1 MSLNE
6 FKYSK
11 GENAITKK
19 YIVPVR
25 IVDEQGATNAQWLLN
40 DSPRQALLNSRG
52 SCMLNKG
59 GYIVLDLGSELQGG
73 VDITVDKVTK
83 ESGDDAGEYCNY
95 GKIRIVFG
103 ESVMEAMSSIG
114 DGRNALNDHSTRD
127 MTVETVS
134 MSTMRY
140 GNTGFRFVKIEAV
153 DCALNISVVKGVLEY
168 RDLEYKGTFS
178 CNDERL
184 SKIFNTAAYTVHLNM
199 QDYIWDGIKRDRLV
213 WVGDM
218 HPEVSTICSVFG
230 YDESVEK
237 SLDLARYTYPIDDE
251 IEANSPYGVWM
262 VFPSY
267 TCWWIIIHRDWY
279 MQNGRL
285 EYLLEQ
291 KDYMYRACKSIIN
304 RIGDDGSLD
313 FNNSYFVDWSSN
325 DTPYME
331 AGFRS
336 CLVLALEAAAQIFDV
351 YQDAEMSKKC
361 LSAMANV
368 KKIVPDFSGNKQICA
383 MVALSGLEDAKKLD
397 TIISKDLL
405 KGLSTFY
412 GYYVLHA
419 LAKADN
425 IQAAIDIMRGYWG
438 AMLDYGATT
447 FWEDFDID
455 WIKNAGGIDSI
466 VPDGKIDIHG
476 TYGKFCYQKFRH
488 SLCHGWA
495 SGPAPFISKHILGV
509 HVLEPGCK
517 KVKITPKLGDLQW
530 VKGAYPTP
538 YGVIKIE
545 HCMVDGKIQSKV
557 TAPEGV
563 EIVY

>member
-6 FKYSK
+6 FKYSNEK
-11 GENAITKK
+11 NEITKK

-25 IVDEQGATNAQWLLN
+25 VVVEQDAANTQWLLN

-52 SCMLNKG
+52 SCVLNKG
-59 GYIVLDLGSELQGG
+59 GYVVLDFGSELQGG
-73 VDITVDKVTK
+73 VDITVDKVIK
-83 ESGDDAGEYCNY
+83 ENNDIEGSYCNY

-103 ESVMEAMSSIG
+103 ESVMEALSSIN

-153 DCALNISVVKGVLEY
+153 DCALDISVIKGVLEY

-184 SKIFNTAAYTVHLNM
+184 NKIFNTAVYTVHLNM

-213 WVGDM
+213 WPGDM
-218 HPEVSTICSVFG
+218 HPEVSAICSVFG
-230 YDESVEK
+230 YDNSVEK
-237 SLDLARYTYPIDDE
+237 SLDLARYTYPINDE
-251 IEANSPYGVWM
+251 IEDNSPHGVWM

-291 KDYMYRACKSIIN
+291 KDYMYRACRSIIK

-313 FNNSYFVDWSSN
+313 FNNNYFVDWSSN

-331 AGFRS
+331 AGFRG
-336 CLVLALEAAAQIFDV
+336 CLVLALHAAAQIFDV
-351 YQDAEMSKKC
+351 YEDDEMREKC
-361 LSAMANV
+361 LSAAEKV
-368 KKIVPDFSGNKQICA
+368 KKIVPEFSGNKQVCA
-383 MVALSGLEDAKKLD
+383 MVALSGIEDAKKAAS
-397 TIISKDLL
+397 IISKDLL

-419 LAKADN
+419 LAMADN
-425 IQAAIDIMRGYWG
+425 IQGAIDIMRDYWG

-455 WIKNAGGIDSI
+455 WIKNAGGIDNL

-509 HVLEPGCK
+509 QVLEPGCK
-517 KVKITPKLGDLQW
+517 KVKIAPKLGDLQW
-530 VKGAYPTP
+530 VKGTYPTP
-538 YGVIKIE
+538 YGIIEIEHRMENDKIE
-545 HCMVDGKIQSKV
+545 SKI

-563 EIVY
+563 EIVF